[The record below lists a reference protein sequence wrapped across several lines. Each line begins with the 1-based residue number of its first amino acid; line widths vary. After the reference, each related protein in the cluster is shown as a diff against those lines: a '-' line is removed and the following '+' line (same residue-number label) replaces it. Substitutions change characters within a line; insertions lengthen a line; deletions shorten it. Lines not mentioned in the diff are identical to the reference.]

1 MGAKGRKSSA
11 RKKWKF
17 TKQETD
23 ASDAL
28 DAQIASLT
36 AWCEFLAVI
45 DWSKVPQRGSTP
57 GSDKNPPPPP
67 PPWPPA

>member
-17 TKQETD
+17 TAEGT
-23 ASDAL
+23 AAYGEL

-36 AWCEFLAVI
+36 AWCEFLSFI
-45 DWSKVPQRGSTP
+45 DWSKVPQLASTP
-57 GSDKNPPPPP
+57 GTDKKPPPPP
-67 PPWPPA
+67 PAWPPA